1 MITLTLLSPQNVNL
15 TQKWQ
20 FDSQSIIRIGRSQDN
35 DVILYSA
42 VVSRHHAT
50 LRNQGFGWE
59 LVSLGVNGIYLNG
72 KKITHAPVED
82 GMVVSL
88 GDSGPKLR
96 IRIKSDHSQS
106 VDEDTVRNTSISKRN
121 EFGNQR
127 HTFIVTFSRYGC

>member
-1 MITLTLLSPQNVNL
+1 MITLTLLSPHNLNL

-20 FDSQSIIRIGRSQDN
+20 FRSQSVIRIGRSQSN

-50 LRNQGFGWE
+50 LQNNGFGWE

-72 KKITHAPVED
+72 KKVTHTQVEN

-96 IRIKSDHSQS
+96 IHITSDHAH
-106 VDEDTVRNTSISKRN
+106 DIEEDRVRETPTFRRDRLNKA
-121 EFGNQR
+121 Q
-127 HTFIVTFSRYGC
+127 HTFIASFSRYGY